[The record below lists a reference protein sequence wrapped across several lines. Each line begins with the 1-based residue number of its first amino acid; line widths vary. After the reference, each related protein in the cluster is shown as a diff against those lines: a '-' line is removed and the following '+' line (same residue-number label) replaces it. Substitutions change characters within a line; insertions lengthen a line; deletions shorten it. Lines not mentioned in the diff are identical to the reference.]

1 MKYILAMLGI
11 AVLYTVFN
19 PVKIGSEK
27 MRLQKNQRIL
37 AFGDS
42 LTYGY
47 GATIDESYPS
57 ILARKT
63 GREVVN
69 AGINGETSGEGRR
82 RLPGLLDDGEITLI
96 ILCFGGNDILQKL
109 PMTELKENL
118 KQMIIMAKR
127 RGIAVLLVSVPNL
140 GLFGLSAL
148 PLYEEVASETGVPLL
163 SGMLTEILSQ
173 PTLKSDQIH
182 PNAAGYRKM
191 AEKIYAKLQKELW
204 I

>member
-1 MKYILAMLGI
+1 
-11 AVLYTVFN
+11 
-19 PVKIGSEK
+19 
-27 MRLQKNQRIL
+27 
-37 AFGDS
+37 
-42 LTYGY
+42 
-47 GATIDESYPS
+47 
-57 ILARKT
+57 
-63 GREVVN
+63 
-69 AGINGETSGEGRR
+69 
-82 RLPGLLDDGEITLI
+82 
-96 ILCFGGNDILQKL
+96 
-109 PMTELKENL
+109 
-118 KQMIIMAKR
+118 MIIMAKR